1 MSNHLNVGMIS
12 FLETFVLKRKI
23 EPTVVDFGAAHDE
36 AVAETDALKARLRNM
51 QVQDWAPVILKDI
64 DALLAKAAKLRAAGK
79 DRKAFDMAEKAMQQ
93 ALHHFLECKDLLT
106 QRLLDIPMPDTA
118 LPDEQAEIAR
128 LQADAARITARDPM
142 SDVDYAAAYALYAR
156 CKALAED
163 APKRRATER
172 TDMVQT
178 HSKGLEDLNRIASK
192 LAQITPN
199 DRTTLSEEDEEKLA
213 DLELEGLAIRTDL
226 ENMKR
231 EADSGDLARI
241 HDAHPQAAQLAQ
253 SLAAFEAKIDAELK
267 VDLENALP
275 NDIGCTPA
283 QKDALI
289 ALGLQDRAAMEAA
302 AQQLQV
308 LDRSL
313 HGASADN
320 YNLEQRA
327 VATLEVWKEWNGK
340 KTALEAAMKAA
351 EVAVEE
357 LATATPAEHAAK
369 QRALEASRQAVLDA
383 RNEADAAKQTY
394 EDTKAQEERVKT
406 KRKLLDALTFG
417 PLAPGAGR
425 QVKAPHAAAL
435 IALYGQN
442 PTIAEQA
449 VNVAANAN
457 NPESVVACA
466 TTVCAR
472 IDNGFEVQDGRRL
485 PAKQSKTYAGR
496 LIEMSAH
503 IPLGE
508 AQQLGT
514 YLDDGRHLQASR
526 LIKPKETNGKVDP
539 AATGRA
545 RADFVTR
552 KMMLAGAPV
561 SFAAGR
567 RAMQDLMFNP
577 NGLKEGSP
585 AQVVHMLKTMDF
597 MENTDAAKDLINNA
611 QVPTTDVGRKLV
623 EKTTGKAAQDLQPK
637 HTSEALISA
646 MMTPVYQGKVG
657 SCFVT
662 AGVLKMREERPL
674 EMMEKLSVLVTDGK
688 YQPETGDEVQAVT
701 IVPDNENA
709 LFRSFEYTAATA
721 VARVTDSSNKRAL
734 EASLATAVET
744 LSPKFKSKKN
754 VDVQNRLVA
763 RLKDAF
769 DFIYDSSVEEQSSY
783 DGSSTHG
790 GTRLV
795 DKATGKI
802 IESELQFLQVV
813 YREIEAELS
822 SSDTKMFV
830 SPKDV
835 AKKVGKGAFRSAL
848 RRGPP
853 PWEPLGGGQP
863 HEAAMALEGGDHDI
877 EVMQEYAR
885 KTELEPAKRTQD
897 IMVDLLELGG
907 GGMKDVGTLGGMNHA
922 FNALP
927 DHPSFAPL
935 KGDTAAETA
944 ANIQREVIDKG
955 AAICDAE
962 LPLDKALYIFQR
974 QLNAL
979 AAKTDDPAKTIFKK
993 AITDKAPTAPI
1004 SGKDLAL
1011 LLKEISEEAARVM
1024 ATDLALL
1031 KEERF
1036 EAKRIEKL
1044 DEREKKRRIKAGDKR
1059 KKLTPEEEAAW
1070 LERRKKL
1077 LQKWYEDDRD
1087 HAIKML
1093 DRDFD
1098 VQVADGM
1105 IDDLGLPEVVIA
1117 DTNWGDPKVHEMFV
1131 VTIDPKTGVPQICKR
1146 LEPTGELRLAR
1157 DPDVVL
1163 RAQWLKTT

>member
-1 MSNHLNVGMIS
+1 MSNQLSAGMIS

-23 EPTVVDFGAAHDE
+23 EPTVVDFGAAHDD
-36 AVAETDALKARLRNM
+36 AVAETNALKQRLRAM
-51 QVQDWAPVILKDI
+51 RVDDWAPVILKDI
-64 DALLAKAAKLRAAGK
+64 DALLKKAAKLRAAGN

-93 ALHHFLECKDLLT
+93 ALHHFFECKDLLT
-106 QRLLDIPMPDTA
+106 QRLLDIPMLDTA

-128 LQADAARITARDPM
+128 LQADAARISARDPM
-142 SDVDYAAAYALYAR
+142 SDDDYTAAYALYAR
-156 CKALAED
+156 CKALAEG
-163 APKRRATER
+163 APMRRATER

-178 HSKGLEDLNRIASK
+178 HSKGLEDLARIANK

-199 DRTTLSEEDEEKLA
+199 DRTTLSQEDEEKLA
-213 DLELEGLAIRTDL
+213 DLELEGLSIRTDL

-241 HDAHPQAAQLAQ
+241 HDAHPQAAQSAQ
-253 SLAAFEAKIDAELK
+253 SLAAFEAKIDVELK
-267 VDLENALP
+267 VDLENDLP
-275 NDIGCTPA
+275 ADIGCTRE
-283 QKDALI
+283 QRNALI
-289 ALGLQDRAAMEAA
+289 ALGLQDKAAMLAA

-308 LDRSL
+308 LEQSL
-313 HGASADN
+313 NGAVADDF
-320 YNLEQRA
+320 NLEQRA
-327 VATLEVWKEWNGK
+327 TATFEVWKEWNGK

-357 LATATPAEHAAK
+357 LAAATPAEHATK

-449 VNVAANAN
+449 VNVAANAT
-457 NPESVVACA
+457 NPDSVVACA

-472 IDNGFEVQDGRRL
+472 IDNGFEVRDGRRL
-485 PAKQSKTYAGR
+485 SEKMSKTYAGR
-496 LIEMSAH
+496 LVEMSAH

-508 AQQLGT
+508 AQQLAT
-514 YLDDGRHLQASR
+514 YLDDGRHLQSST
-526 LIKPKETNGKVDP
+526 LIKSKTTNGEVDP
-539 AATGRA
+539 AATGMA
-545 RADFVTR
+545 RADYVTR
-552 KMMLAGAPV
+552 KMMAAGAPV
-561 SFAAGR
+561 SFVAGR

-577 NGLKEGSP
+577 NGLRDGSP

-611 QVPTTDVGRKLV
+611 QVPTTDVGRYIV
-623 EKTTGKAAQDLQPK
+623 SETTNKQTQALRPK

-646 MMTPVYQGKVG
+646 MMTPVYQGNVG

-662 AGVLKMREERPL
+662 ASVLKMREERPL

-688 YQPETGDEVQAVT
+688 YQPETGEEVQAVT

-709 LFRSFEYTAATA
+709 LLRSFEYTAATA
-721 VARVTDSSNKRAL
+721 VARLNDSVNKRAL
-734 EASLATAVET
+734 EASLSTAVET

-754 VDVQNRLVA
+754 VNVQNRLVA

-769 DFIYDSSVEEQSSY
+769 DFIYDSSVEEKSSY

-795 DKATGKI
+795 DKKTGKI
-802 IESELQFLQVV
+802 IESELEFLRVV
-813 YREIEAELS
+813 YREMKDELS
-822 SSDTKMFV
+822 NSDTKLFV
-830 SPKDV
+830 SPTDV
-835 AKKVGKGAFRSAL
+835 ANKVGKSAFRKAL
-848 RRGPP
+848 RQGPP

-863 HEAAMALEGGDHDI
+863 HEAAMALEGGDHNL
-877 EVMQEYAR
+877 EVMQEYVR
-885 KTELEPAKRTQD
+885 KTELEPTKRTQA
-897 IMVDLLELGG
+897 IMVDLLELGS

-962 LPLDKALYIFQR
+962 LPLDRALYIFRR

-979 AAKTDDPAKTIFKK
+979 AAKTENPAKTIFEK
-993 AITDKAPTAPI
+993 AITDKAPTGPI

-1011 LLKEISEEAARVM
+1011 RLKEISEEAARVM
-1024 ATDLALL
+1024 AADLALL
-1031 KEERF
+1031 KEERV
-1036 EAKRIEKL
+1036 EADRIKKL
-1044 DEREKKRRIKAGDKR
+1044 DEQEKERRIKAGDKR
-1059 KKLTPEEEAAW
+1059 KKLPPEEEAAW

-1077 LQKWYEDDRD
+1077 LGKWYENERD
-1087 HAIKML
+1087 EVFKML
-1093 DRDFD
+1093 NRDFD

-1117 DTNWGDPKVHEMFV
+1117 DTNWGGPEVHEMFV
-1131 VTIDPKTGVPQICKR
+1131 VTIDPRTGVPQICKR

-1163 RAQWLKTT
+1163 QAQWTKTT